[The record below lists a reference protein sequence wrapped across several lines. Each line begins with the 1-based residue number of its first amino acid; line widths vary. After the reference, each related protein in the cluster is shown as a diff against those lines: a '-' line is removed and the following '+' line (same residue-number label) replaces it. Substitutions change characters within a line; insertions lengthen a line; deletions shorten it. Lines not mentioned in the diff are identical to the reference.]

1 MCILSFLSIW
11 LLKTSLWPAL
21 VQEWPHSP
29 ARSRRKH
36 PRAAGRPWGC
46 DLAETQLGRAR
57 DRSQTRGCW
66 EKLRCLAWDICWQR
80 ATRRQGIIHGA
91 CFSLSYPEKSVLIA
105 LGHQHRLVSSC
116 TREQDFHSYP
126 WPHLLGCGPRWE
138 AQSKKATDRL
148 NPEWSWAGDD
158 CLRSGDMRNVPTPLG
173 FPDSSVGK
181 ESACNAGD
189 PGSIPGSGR
198 SAGEGIGYPL

>member
-1 MCILSFLSIW
+1 MCILSLLSTW
-11 LLKTSLWPAL
+11 LLITSLWPAL

-57 DRSQTRGCW
+57 DRSRTRGCW
-66 EKLRCLAWDICWQR
+66 EKLRCLAWEICWQR

-91 CFSLSYPEKSVLIA
+91 CFSLSYPGKSVLIA

-126 WPHLLGCGPRWE
+126 WPHLLGCGPRLSQRKRQIASTQDGPGQAMTVWE
-138 AQSKKATDRL
+138 VVIWEMYQL
-148 NPEWSWAGDD
+148 SWAS
-158 CLRSGDMRNVPTPLG
+158 LIAQLVKNPPAMQEHPVRFLG
-173 FPDSSVGK
+173 QEDLLEKG
-181 ESACNAGD
+181 
-189 PGSIPGSGR
+189 
-198 SAGEGIGYPL
+198 